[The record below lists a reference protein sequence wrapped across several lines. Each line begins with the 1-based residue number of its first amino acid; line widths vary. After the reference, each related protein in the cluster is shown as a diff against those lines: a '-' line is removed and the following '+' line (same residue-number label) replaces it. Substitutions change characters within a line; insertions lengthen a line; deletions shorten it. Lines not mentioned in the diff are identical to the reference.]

1 MACHQTYGIF
11 QFRRFDDMDW
21 MALAVENKDDM
32 NAMTISWGEIGELWE
47 RPVVTVYVSSSRY
60 THSFMER
67 NEYFTVTSFPR
78 NHRPA

>member
-21 MALAVENKDDM
+21 MDLAVGNKDDM

-47 RPVVTVYVSSSRY
+47 RPVVTVYVSSRRY

-67 NEYFTVTSFPR
+67 NEYFTVTAFPR
-78 NHRPA
+78 SHRPA